1 MQPPDAADQ
10 TSTKPPDVVVRGN
23 ASGFLQKLVSG
34 KHHFQCD
41 EPSDLGGSDSAPT
54 PYDYLVGALGACTS
68 MTIGWYARKRKIP
81 LTDIQVSLWHERI
94 HAKDC
99 EDCITKEGMIH
110 RIELEIGLSG
120 TLTDEQ
126 RNLLMEAAAKC
137 PVHRTLTSE
146 IDIKIRPATAPSAS
160 AP

>member
-1 MQPPDAADQ
+1 
-10 TSTKPPDVVVRGN
+10 VRGS
-23 ASGFLQKLVSG
+23 ASGFFQELASG
-34 KHHFQCD
+34 RHHFQCD
-41 EPSDLGGSDSAPT
+41 EPLDVGGSDSAPT

-99 EDCITKEGMIH
+99 EDCITKEGVIH
-110 RIELEIGLSG
+110 QIELEIGLSG

-126 RNLLMEAAAKC
+126 RNLLMAAAANC

-160 AP
+160 AL